1 MTDGAN
7 LCVVFLSPNL
17 VLLLRQEASKFVVVA
32 VQGCGSLTP
41 SSLQPE
47 GWLFLRDNDLGVSV
61 GGGMLFT
68 SFHLAG

>member
-1 MTDGAN
+1 MCGIS
-7 LCVVFLSPNL
+7 LPQPCSVKV
-17 VLLLRQEASKFVVVA
+17 RQEASKFVVVA

-61 GGGMLFT
+61 GGGMLFK